1 MLEKT
6 KNKRLAELL
15 DQTNE
20 YLKNIGALVA
30 RHQEEEAEEEKRW
43 RLEAEEKE
51 KGKEK
56 QGDGED
62 AKGMYCLLLLDNLFK
77 DEHQLTFGT
86 GEGEDGEA
94 GQGKKVE
101 TYYTMAHSV
110 EEEITKQPDLLTGG
124 QLKHYQVT
132 TFIPLDP
139 NDSRP
144 NNIFVSLPLHR

>member
-1 MLEKT
+1 
-6 KNKRLAELL
+6 
-15 DQTNE
+15 
-20 YLKNIGALVA
+20 
-30 RHQEEEAEEEKRW
+30 
-43 RLEAEEKE
+43 
-51 KGKEK
+51 
-56 QGDGED
+56 
-62 AKGMYCLLLLDNLFK
+62 LFK
-77 DEHQLTFGT
+77 DQHQLTFGT